1 MTVQAVAAVAAEAA
15 LPTDGLSAA
24 STAPIGFQDWLQDQ
38 IRVVNSEIITADEG
52 VRRLAIGEPVSLH
65 QVMVNLDR
73 AKLHFD
79 LALQVRNKLLEAY
92 QDVMRMQ
99 I

>member
-1 MTVQAVAAVAAEAA
+1 MNLDAIVAVSPEPLLQTGA
-15 LPTDGLSAA
+15 LNGV
-24 STAPIGFQDWLQDQ
+24 STAPTRFSDWVEDQ
-38 IRVVNSEIITADEG
+38 IRTVNSEMIAADEG
-52 VRRLAIGEPVSLH
+52 VRRLAVGDPVSLH

-92 QDVMRMQ
+92 QDVMRMS

>member
-1 MTVQAVAAVAAEAA
+1 MTLDTIAAISAES
-15 LPTDGLSAA
+15 LPQTGVLNGTSA
-24 STAPIGFQDWLQDQ
+24 TPTGFSDWVESQ
-38 IRVVNSEIITADEG
+38 IKTVNSEMIAADEG
-52 VRRLAIGEPVSLH
+52 VRRLAVGDPVSLH